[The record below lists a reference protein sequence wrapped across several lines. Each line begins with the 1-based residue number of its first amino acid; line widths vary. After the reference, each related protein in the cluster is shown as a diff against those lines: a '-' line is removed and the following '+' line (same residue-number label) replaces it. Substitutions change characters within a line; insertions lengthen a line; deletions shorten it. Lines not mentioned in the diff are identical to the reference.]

1 MKEDYFAPEGLLAK
15 NIVGFSPRKAQQK
28 MAQAVSDVLKRKKI
42 LLVEA
47 GTGTGKTFAYLV
59 PALHSDQQI
68 VISTGSKAL
77 QDQLFHKDLPTM
89 VKALG
94 YSRPVALLKGRNN
107 YLCIER
113 LSHFMQQSRDMD
125 KQLLAD
131 LARVRQWSVTSA
143 DGDISELGPLA
154 EKSELLPLIT
164 STNDNCLGRE
174 CPSYSDCPLV
184 KARNRAM
191 QAQIIVINHHLFFA
205 DMAVKETGFG
215 ELLPQADAYIFDEA
229 HQLPDIATQYFGQT
243 FSSRMISDLC
253 KDIELLYRTE
263 LKDMA
268 QLAKAGAK
276 LRVSAQD
283 TRLAFEGEKERGDWR
298 PLLNKPKFSQQL
310 KRLTDDLQFVYEL
323 LKLALSRSELGDH
336 LFERVAQLQ
345 VLLEK
350 MQNTQVT
357 GFSYWY
363 DTSRLHFSL
372 NITPLNIAER
382 FRKELDERDAS
393 WIFTSATLA
402 VNQGFDHFVS
412 QLGVDGSEQ
421 LMLESPF
428 DFSHQALLCVPR
440 YLPDPG
446 SPGFEKVIVQK
457 LLPIIEKNG
466 GRCFFLCTSHAMI
479 QRLSGL
485 LHEKTTLPVLT
496 QGEAA
501 KGILLN
507 QFIKAGNAI
516 LVATGSFWE
525 GVDVRGQ
532 ALSFVVIDKIPFA
545 SPDDPLMRAK
555 SEDCRLRGG
564 DPFQQ
569 VYLPQ
574 AAITLKQGVGRL
586 IRDTS
591 DRGVVVICDNR
602 MVNRHYGQLF
612 LQSLPPMR
620 RSRDL
625 ELVEQFVSQMNHA
638 ENSAISDVNS

>member
-1 MKEDYFAPEGLLAK
+1 MKKDYFAPGGLLART
-15 NIVGFSPRKAQQK
+15 ISGFAPREAQQL
-28 MAQAVSDVLKRKKI
+28 MAEAVASVLEKSGI
-42 LLVEA
+42 LLAEA

-59 PALHSDQQI
+59 PALQSGKKV

-77 QDQLFHKDLPTM
+77 QDQLYQKDLPTM

-94 YSRPVALLKGRNN
+94 YARPIALLKGRNN

-113 LSHFMQQSRDMD
+113 LSSFMQESRSMD

-131 LARVRQWSVTSA
+131 LARVKQWAVGSDS
-143 DGDISELGPLA
+143 GDVSELGPLA
-154 EKSELLPLIT
+154 ERAELLPLIT

-174 CPSYSDCPLV
+174 CPSYKECHLV

-191 QAQIIVINHHLFFA
+191 EAQIIVINHHLFFA
-205 DMAVKETGFG
+205 DMAIKETGFG
-215 ELLPQADAYIFDEA
+215 ELLPEVDGYIFDEA
-229 HQLPDIATQYFGQT
+229 HQIPDIATQYFGQT
-243 FSSRMISDLC
+243 FSSRMINDLC
-253 KDIELLYRTE
+253 KDIDLLYRTE

-268 QLAKAGAK
+268 QLSKAAGK
-276 LRVSAQD
+276 LKISAQD

-310 KRLTDDLQFVYEL
+310 NRLTQDLQFVYEL

-350 MQNTQVT
+350 MLHTDVT

-363 DTSRLHFSL
+363 DTSRLNFSL

-382 FRKELDERDAS
+382 FRRELDERDAS
-393 WIFTSATLA
+393 WVFTSATLA
-402 VNQGFDHFVS
+402 VNKGFEHFIG
-412 QLGVDGSEQ
+412 QLGVHGATE
-421 LMLESPF
+421 LMLDSPF
-428 DFSHQALLCVPR
+428 DFAHQALLCVPR

-446 SPGFEKVIVQK
+446 QWGSEQVLVKQ
-457 LLPIIEKNG
+457 LLPIIEVNR

-479 QRLSGL
+479 QRLSVL
-485 LHEKTTLPVLT
+485 LKEKTNLPVLT
-496 QGEAA
+496 QGDAA
-501 KGILLN
+501 KGVLLE
-507 QFIKAGNAI
+507 QFIQAGNAI

-532 ALSFVVIDKIPFA
+532 ALSCVVIDKLPFA

-586 IRDTS
+586 IRDVS
-591 DRGVVVICDNR
+591 DKGVVIICDNR
-602 MVNRHYGQLF
+602 LVNRTYGQLF
-612 LQSLPPMR
+612 LSSLPPMQR
-620 RSRDL
+620 CRDL
-625 ELVEQFVSQMNHA
+625 KQVKQFIQQMNQA
-638 ENSAISDVNS
+638 ESPAISDINS